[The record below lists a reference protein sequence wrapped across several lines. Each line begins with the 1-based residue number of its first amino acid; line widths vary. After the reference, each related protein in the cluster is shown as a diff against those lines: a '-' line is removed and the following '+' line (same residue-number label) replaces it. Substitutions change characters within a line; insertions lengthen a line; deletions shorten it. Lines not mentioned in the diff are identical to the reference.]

1 MSYIDIGSLALAEIV
16 GDFGFKEF
24 ANKGGMPS
32 FAVGSIGYVGVIY
45 FLIRS
50 LQGSQVILVNAAWDG
65 ISAVIETIAAM
76 VILGEGFSDFK
87 QYLGIVFIVIGLL
100 FLKIPWKRQNEF
112 KFSSLFGT
120 PK

>member
-32 FAVGSIGYVGVIY
+32 FALGSIGYVGVIY

-65 ISAVIETIAAM
+65 ISAVIETFAAM

-87 QYLGIVFIVIGLL
+87 QYLGIVFIIIGLL

-112 KFSSLFGT
+112 KFPSLFGT
-120 PK
+120 QK